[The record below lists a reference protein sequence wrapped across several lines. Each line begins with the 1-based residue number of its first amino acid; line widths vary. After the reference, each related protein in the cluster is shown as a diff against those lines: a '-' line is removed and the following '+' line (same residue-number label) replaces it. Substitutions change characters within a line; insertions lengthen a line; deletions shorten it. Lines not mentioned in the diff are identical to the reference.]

1 MITEIILEQ
10 SVRNH
15 VDISTFF
22 PPSTRIFI
30 YIRVFIL
37 VYMST
42 ADILEHLVLIH
53 ALCTMAQAQDELPN
67 RL

>member
-1 MITEIILEQ
+1 MITEIIMDQ
-10 SVRNH
+10 SVRIH

-30 YIRVFIL
+30 F
-37 VYMST
+37 MST

-53 ALCTMAQAQDELPN
+53 TLCTMAQAQDERPN